1 MVSVQHYKLSGD
13 VVLRTINSSDVKNT
27 FIFLDKRTGKCF
39 TFDPTEFKFSETNLQ
54 EEVWQNFDSLMLNNI
69 NFLKIVSFFKKGKVN
84 TSYEP
89 KIVSTIIENVMI
101 KFYVDDTNL
110 KGAGLWLDLTC
121 ANNGQLAISYWEST
135 TNCIDSYVKGKTS
148 PVEISF
154 NGPSGRRRICEI
166 VVDGEIVYS
175 DHLFI

>member
-54 EEVWQNFDSLMLNNI
+54 DEVWQNFDSLMLNNI
-69 NFLKIVSFFKKGKVN
+69 NFLKIVSFCKKGKVN

-89 KIVSTIIENVMI
+89 NIVSTIIDNVMI

-135 TNCIDSYVKGKTS
+135 TNCIDSYVKGKTA